1 MNVTKAITFLQDRC
15 RATDHAIWMGG
26 NRYFGAGFL
35 VTGNR
40 DMDAEIIDVQN
51 ELSYHGVMYEIK
63 KRRTPTER
71 CFMVVIDTQGGN
83 NNEN

>member
-15 RATDHAIWMGG
+15 RATDHASWGES
-26 NRYFGAGFL
+26 NRYFGVYFL

-40 DMDAEIIDVQN
+40 DMMAEASEVASMLDIFGMGYTFKI
-51 ELSYHGVMYEIK
+51 S
-63 KRRTPTER
+63 RTPTER
-71 CFMVVIDTQGGN
+71 FFMVVIDTQGGN